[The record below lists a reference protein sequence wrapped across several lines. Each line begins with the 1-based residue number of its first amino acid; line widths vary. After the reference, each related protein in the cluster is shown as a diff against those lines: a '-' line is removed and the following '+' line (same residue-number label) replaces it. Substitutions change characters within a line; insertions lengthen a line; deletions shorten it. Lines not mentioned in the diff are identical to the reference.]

1 MNRKTLGLFAI
12 PVIATIMIV
21 AGASTQLAIADPDG
35 SNPQSAGIT
44 RDFACGLFDG
54 EGNLVITTISQS
66 VVTSDGAS
74 NLKCSAQVDPPLSG
88 HAEVLEGFLCSTLGG
103 FTNDS
108 HNVVSK
114 SGKAKLTCHVEGID

>member
-12 PVIATIMIV
+12 PVIAAIMIG

-35 SNPQSAGIT
+35 SNPQSAGIA
-44 RDFACGLFDG
+44 RDFGCNLFDG
-54 EGNLVITTISQS
+54 EGNVVPADKSHS

-74 NLKCSAQVDPPLSG
+74 NLKCSAQVAPPSSG
-88 HAEVLEGFLCSTLGG
+88 HAEVLEGFPCGTLAGL
-103 FTNDS
+103 TTDS

-114 SGKAKLTCHVEGID
+114 SGKAKLTCTIEGTG